1 MNKLL
6 DLCKKLWISI
16 LIILAVIVI
25 IIEFYTIFWLIDFDG
40 INNTIKI
47 FSNIILAACAVIAL
61 TNWKKELKSKREY
74 ETIDSL
80 LKLIIKRQNMLSAK
94 FCRVLLGLNDTN
106 GETLNVQVIQSNVI
120 DIGNEFEFI
129 SLKCKT
135 FNNTLLEEKAL
146 ALSKLFKEFV
156 DVQMERNETFYELY
170 LHNYNNFKT
179 NVDKMLLETKQ
190 DCIK

>member
-80 LKLIIKRQNMLSAK
+80 LKLIIKTQNMLSAK